1 MSDRQPVATR
11 DGANRKTLK
20 PMLRTLIEEILL
32 FVLPFCIFAGYLVVR
47 RRNPLDVE
55 HWSPH
60 LFMLSVVGM
69 LFAIGFFIVAGWISP
84 RHQGAYEPPHMEN
97 GVLVPGR
104 FK

>member
-1 MSDRQPVATR
+1 
-11 DGANRKTLK
+11 
-20 PMLRTLIEEILL
+20 MLRAIIEEVLL
-32 FVLPFCIFAGYLVVR
+32 FVMPFCIFAAYLVVK

-60 LFMLSVVGM
+60 LFRL
-69 LFAIGFFIVAGWISP
+69 AVAGLVLVIGILVIEGVVMK
-84 RHQGAYEPPHMEN
+84 RDRGAYEPPHMEN